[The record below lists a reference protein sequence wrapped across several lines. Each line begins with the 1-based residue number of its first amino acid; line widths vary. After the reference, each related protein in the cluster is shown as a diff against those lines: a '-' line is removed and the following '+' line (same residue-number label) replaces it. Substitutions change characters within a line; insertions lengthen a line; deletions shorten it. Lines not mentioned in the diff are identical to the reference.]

1 MPADPGSPHGQLN
14 ELTPLSLSP
23 LLTMP
28 LARGGGGD
36 CLCVRATRPHL
47 VLKPLQFLL
56 SVALAYLPP
65 LMPSRPLRSAIAV

>member
-1 MPADPGSPHGQLN
+1 MPADPCSPHGQLN
-14 ELTPLSLSP
+14 EITPLSLSP

-28 LARGGGGD
+28 FARGGGGE
-36 CLCVRATRPHL
+36 CVCVRATRPHL

-65 LMPSRPLRSAIAV
+65 LMQARPLRLSIAV